1 MMPMSGPYG
10 TAKPGRSEFLSP
22 ARALLQFFSP
32 GGRRGRLS
40 ILIYHRVL
48 AQADPLFPEG
58 GDMESFDQQMGLLTD
73 CFRVIPLADAVRGL
87 RSGSL
92 PARAACITFDDG
104 YADNAEIALPI
115 LQKHAIPATFFV
127 SSGVLDGGRMW
138 NDTVIELVR
147 CAPGNTLDLGGLNL
161 GSFPIETIMQRRH
174 AIDKLIGV
182 LKHLPPASRQS
193 RIDEMCSVI
202 PVNPPNDLMM
212 TSEHIRLLHEA
223 GMEIGGHTVLHPI
236 LASTEKNAARAEI
249 ANGKEMLEGIIRAP
263 VRFFAYPNGKPE
275 RDYLPEHVAMTREL
289 GFEAAVSTAYG
300 AARPGDDL
308 YQLPRFT
315 PWDRGGQARFVFRMI
330 QNMLRN
336 TEVALR

>member
-1 MMPMSGPYG
+1 MPMSDPYG

-115 LQKHAIPATFFV
+115 LQKHGIPATFFV

-174 AIDKLIGV
+174 AIDRLIGA

-193 RIDEMCSVI
+193 RIDQMCSVI
-202 PVNPPNDLMM
+202 SVNLPDNLMM
-212 TSEHIRLLHEA
+212 TSEQIRLLHGA
-223 GMEIGGHTVLHPI
+223 GMEIGGHTVFHPI
-236 LASTEKNAARAEI
+236 LASTEKSAARAEI
-249 ANGKEMLEGIIRAP
+249 ANGKEMLEGIICAP

-275 RDYLPEHVAMTREL
+275 RDYLPEHVAMIREL

-315 PWDRGGQARFVFRMI
+315 PWDRGGQVRFVFRMI

-336 TEVALR
+336 TEVALH

>member
-1 MMPMSGPYG
+1 MSDPYG

-115 LQKHAIPATFFV
+115 LQKHGIPATFFV

-174 AIDKLIGV
+174 AIDRLIGA

-193 RIDEMCSVI
+193 RIDQMCSVI
-202 PVNPPNDLMM
+202 SVNLPDNLMM
-212 TSEHIRLLHEA
+212 TSEQIRLLHGA
-223 GMEIGGHTVLHPI
+223 GMEIGGHTVFHPI
-236 LASTEKNAARAEI
+236 LASTEKSAARAEI
-249 ANGKEMLEGIIRAP
+249 ANGKEMLEGIICAP

-275 RDYLPEHVAMTREL
+275 RDYLPEHVAMIREL

-315 PWDRGGQARFVFRMI
+315 PWDRGGQVRFVFRMI

-336 TEVALR
+336 TEVALH

>member
-1 MMPMSGPYG
+1 MMPMPGPYE
-10 TAKPGRSEFLSP
+10 TAKPGQSELLSP
-22 ARALLQFFSP
+22 ARAFLQFFSP

-40 ILIYHRVL
+40 ILIYHRVP
-48 AQADPLFPEG
+48 AQVDPLFPEG
-58 GDMESFDQQMGLLTD
+58 GDVESFDQQMGLLKD

-87 RSGSL
+87 RSGGL
-92 PARAACITFDDG
+92 PSRAACVTFDDG

-115 LQKHAIPATFFV
+115 LKKHAIPATFFI

-147 CAPGNTLDLGGLNL
+147 RAPGDTLDLGTLNL
-161 GSFPIETIMQRRH
+161 GSFPVETLAQRRK
-174 AIDKLIGV
+174 AIDDLIGQ
-182 LKHLPPASRQS
+182 LKHLPPESRQS
-193 RIDEMCSVI
+193 RVEKMCSII
-202 PVNPPNDLMM
+202 PVNPPDNLMM
-212 TSEHIRLLHEA
+212 TSEQVRSLHGA
-223 GMEIGGHTVLHPI
+223 GMEIGGHTVFHPI
-236 LASTEKNAARAEI
+236 LASTEKSAARAEI

-275 RDYLPEHVAMTREL
+275 RDYLPEHVAMVRES

-315 PWDRGGQARFVFRMI
+315 PWDRGGSARFVFRMV
-330 QNMLRN
+330 QNMFRN
-336 TEVALR
+336 TEKVLH

>member
-1 MMPMSGPYG
+1 MMLRDDKDGISPM
-10 TAKPGRSEFLSP
+10 P
-22 ARALLQFFSP
+22 ARTLLRLFSP
-32 GGRRGRLS
+32 GGQRGRLS
-40 ILIYHRVL
+40 ILIYHRVPP
-48 AQADPLFPEG
+48 QVDPLFPEG
-58 GDMESFDQQMGLLTD
+58 GDAESFDQQMALLTD
-73 CFRVIPLADAVRGL
+73 CFRVIPLDDSIRGL

-92 PARAACITFDDG
+92 PSRAACVTFDDG

-115 LQKHAIPATFFV
+115 LKKHAVPATFFV

-147 CAPGNTLDLGGLNL
+147 RAPGDTLDLRMLDL
-161 GSFPIETIMQRRH
+161 GSFSIGTTIQRRH
-174 AIDKLIGV
+174 AIDNLIGG
-182 LKHLPPASRQS
+182 LKHLPPESRRF
-193 RIDEMCSVI
+193 RIEQMRSII
-202 PVNPPNDLMM
+202 PVNLPDNLMM
-212 TSEHIRLLHEA
+212 TSEQVRLLHGA

-236 LASTEKNAARAEI
+236 LASTDKNAARAEI

-275 RDYLPEHVAMTREL
+275 RDYLPEHVAMVREL

-315 PWDRGGQARFVFRMI
+315 PWDRGGHARFVFRMI

-336 TEVALR
+336 TEVALH